1 MDLREI
7 PLFSMITRQM
17 NWLTARQKVLAQNI
31 ANADTP
37 NYIPKDLVPLDFA
50 KLAREAGDKLTLR
63 TTSGQHIRGGLTPN
77 GRIKSEEAGD
87 PVTTPSGNAV
97 VLEEQMFKASETQA
111 DFELITRLYRK
122 HVGLLRSALGRRN

>member
-17 NWLTARQKVLAQNI
+17 NWLSARQKVLAQNI

-37 NYIPKDLVPLDFA
+37 NYIPKDLIPLDFA
-50 KLAREAGDKLTLR
+50 DLAREAGNKLKLQ
-63 TTSGQHIRGGLTPN
+63 TTSAQHIGV
-77 GRIKSEEAGD
+77 GRASDGRLVSERAAD
-87 PVTTPSGNAV
+87 TTTSPSGNAV

-122 HVGLLRSALGRRN
+122 HIGMLRSALGRRF

>member
-7 PLFSMITRQM
+7 PLFSIITRQM
-17 NWLTARQKVLAQNI
+17 SWLTARQKVLAQNI

-37 NYIPKDLVPLDFA
+37 NYIPKDLVPLDFSE
-50 KLAREAGDKLTLR
+50 LAREAGDKLNLR
-63 TTSGQHIRGGLTPN
+63 TTSGQHLKGGLTPG